1 MLNRRDFISSLLALT
16 GARSKLWAA
25 AVESLDPLDPFIRY
39 GITGS
44 LWGDW
49 PNGNLRMSTDMQQI
63 ISDTARFGLQGIEPY
78 ARQVVDYVGK
88 PLALK
93 RMCDAAGIRLIDVG
107 DLPPTQLNPKAGSNS
122 WISADGNADLIARMV
137 SFARDFLAPC
147 GCDHWKTNMGARPAG
162 GPSDDQLQNLAHT
175 LNEIGRQTI
184 VFGVRLAPHPHI
196 WGPMERNQE
205 IRRVMAL
212 TDPRYVWLTADTA
225 HLTLGGGDAVQII
238 SDYFPRL
245 AEVHMKDTYPRYR
258 GNTSTPTQAEHAK
271 ASLYHNLGA
280 GGVDFPAIFKLLRDR
295 KFKGWVVYD
304 LDAPRPAD
312 GTGTIQ
318 DNLAVNINYLRT
330 VLHVKFP
337 PPPHG

>member
-1 MLNRRDFISSLLALT
+1 MLNRRDFIYSLLALS
-16 GARSKLWAA
+16 GAA
-25 AVESLDPLDPFIRY
+25 ATKSLDPIDPNIRY

-49 PNGNLRMSTDMQQI
+49 PNGNLRMSTDLQQI
-63 ISDTARFGLQGIEPY
+63 ISDAARVGLQGIEPY
-78 ARQVVDYVGK
+78 ARQLGDFVGK

-93 RMCDAAGIRLIDVG
+93 QMCEAAGISLIDVG
-107 DLPPTQLNPKAGSNS
+107 DLPPTQLSPKA
-122 WISADGNADLIARMV
+122 WITTDGNAELITRMV

-147 GCDHWKTNMGARPAG
+147 GCDHWKTNMGARPEG
-162 GPSDDQLQNLAHT
+162 GPSDDQLKILANT

-184 VFGVRLAPHPHI
+184 TYGVRLAPHPHI
-196 WGPMERNQE
+196 WGPMERDHE
-205 IRRVMAL
+205 VRRVLAL

-225 HLTLGGGDAVQII
+225 HLTLGGGDALQII
-238 SDYFPRL
+238 SDYFPRI

-258 GNTSTPTQAEHAK
+258 GNTSTPTQAEHSK

-280 GGVDFPAIFKLLRDR
+280 GGVDFPAIFKLLRER
-295 KFKGWVVYD
+295 NFKGWVVYD
-304 LDAPRPAD
+304 LDAPRPGD
-312 GTGTIQ
+312 GTGTIE

-337 PPPHG
+337 PPPHA